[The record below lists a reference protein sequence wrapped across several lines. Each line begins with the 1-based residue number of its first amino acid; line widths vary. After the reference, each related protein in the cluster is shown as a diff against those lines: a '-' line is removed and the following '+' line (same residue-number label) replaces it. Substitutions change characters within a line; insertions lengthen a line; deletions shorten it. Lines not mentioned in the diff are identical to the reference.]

1 MKAASLDLIAVGEV
15 LIDLISADYV
25 NNLGEVKTFT
35 PHVGGSPANM
45 AGNLARLSWR
55 TALVATVGR
64 DGAGQLIRDQ
74 LASTGMD
81 LSQLRTTQQPTTLIL
96 VSRSRQSPEFEA
108 YREAD
113 CQIVP
118 TQLTPDFLRRTRI
131 LHTTA
136 FALSREPAR
145 TNILEAAAWAA
156 AEGIQLSIDVN
167 YAAKIWPDRAEAQY
181 IIGEYL
187 RQGALAKF
195 SDVDYERLFGEAVTD
210 PAIAGQRILK
220 MGAKLVCLTLGEQ
233 GAYILTAKEGF
244 TMPVRPVEVLDTTGA
259 GDAYWSGFLSGWL
272 AGRSPQDCAHC
283 GRSLAELKIACVG
296 PLPAKVER
304 ELLDR

>member
-15 LIDLISADYV
+15 LIDLISANYV
-25 NNLGEVKTFT
+25 NNLGEVSAFA

-55 TALVATVGR
+55 TALVATVGQ

-81 LSQLRTTQQPTTLIL
+81 LSQLRSAAEPTTLIL
-96 VSRSRQSPEFEA
+96 VSRSLESPAFEA

-113 CQIVP
+113 CQILP
-118 TQLTPDFLRRTRI
+118 TQLPTSSLASARI

-145 TNILEAAAWAA
+145 SSILEAARWAA
-156 AEGIQLSIDVN
+156 AEGVQLSIDAN
-167 YAAKIWPDRAEAQY
+167 YAAKIWPDQAEARY

-187 RQGALAKF
+187 SHGALAKF
-195 SDVDYERLFGEAVTD
+195 SDVDYERLFGEPVQE
-210 PAIAGQRILK
+210 PAAAAQRILK
-220 MGAKLVCLTLGEQ
+220 LGAKLVCLTLGEK
-233 GAYILTAKEGF
+233 GAYILTADEGLAI
-244 TMPVRPVEVLDTTGA
+244 PVRPTEVLDTTGA
-259 GDAYWSGFLSGWL
+259 GDAYWAGFLSGWL
-272 AGRSPQDCAHC
+272 QGRSAQEC
-283 GRSLAELKIACVG
+283 GESGRAMAELKLGCVG